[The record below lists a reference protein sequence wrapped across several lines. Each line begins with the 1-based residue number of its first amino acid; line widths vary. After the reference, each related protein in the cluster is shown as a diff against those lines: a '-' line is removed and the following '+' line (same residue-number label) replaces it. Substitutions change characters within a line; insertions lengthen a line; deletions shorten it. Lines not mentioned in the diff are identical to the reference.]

1 MDRRHDTY
9 ESLNGEEQ
17 PLLSNVA
24 IASPAKS
31 TWKPPPGFIWIE
43 IGISHTDHHMSPTKG

>member
-1 MDRRHDTY
+1 MDRCHDTY
-9 ESLNGEEQ
+9 ETLNGEQE

-31 TWKPPPGFIWIE
+31 TWKPPAGFIWIE
-43 IGISHTDHHMSPTKG
+43 IGISYTGL